1 MQLMITTDD
10 ERVVSIEIDGE
21 EVVDSLKAI
30 LEVET
35 GVPMADQAVLYNG
48 ALLNDTDKLSSK
60 GVSDGDLLVM
70 HRRPPQQQQNPQ
82 GQFGGGG
89 PQQIQ
94 ELMNKMR
101 NDPNAMAGLEA
112 NNPQLASAV
121 KSGDVQTFAAAVQ
134 REQERD
140 RQLREEE
147 RKLELDPFN
156 AEAQA
161 KIEDI
166 IRQKNVEENF
176 MQAME
181 HTPEVF
187 GSVTMLYVNIEVNG
201 FPVQAFIDSGAQMTI
216 MTQSSAEQYGLMRLV
231 DKRFAGMAV
240 GVGSSKIIGRVHQC
254 PLKVKGSF
262 ITSSVTILEQKTGPQ
277 FIFGLDNL
285 FRHQCC
291 IDLKAK
297 VLRFGTCNA
306 ELDFL
311 AEHEIVRKDDFESMA
326 PSDAQPDQPGASGA
340 TESAPAPPAAPPTNT
355 TTTATPPSSGGFPE
369 AKIKSLMDLGFDRE
383 KCVQALTISD
393 GNEETAASFL
403 FGGF

>member
-10 ERVVSIEIDGE
+10 ERVVNVEIDGD

-35 GVPMADQAVLYNG
+35 GVPMADQVVLYNG
-48 ALLNDTDKLSSK
+48 NSLNDSDKLSSK
-60 GVSDGDLLVM
+60 GVGNGDLLVM
-70 HRRPPQQQQNPQ
+70 HQRPQAQQQQNAP
-82 GQFGGGG
+82 GQAGSGGG
-89 PQQIQ
+89 PQDFQ
-94 ELMNKMR
+94 ELMNRLR
-101 NDPNAMAGLEA
+101 NDPHMMGTLEM
-112 NNPQLASAV
+112 NNPEMAAAI
-121 KSGDVQTFAAAVQ
+121 KAGDVQTFAAGVQ
-134 REQERD
+134 KSQERE

-161 KIEDI
+161 KIEEI

-187 GSVTMLYVNIEVNG
+187 GSVTMLYVNMEVNG
-201 FPVQAFIDSGAQMTI
+201 LPVQAFIDSGAQMTI
-216 MTQSSAEQYGLMRLV
+216 MTQSFAEKCGLMRLV
-231 DKRFAGMAV
+231 DKRFQGMAV

-262 ITSSVTILEQKTGPQ
+262 VTSSVTILEQKSGPQ

-285 FRHQCC
+285 FRHQCS
-291 IDLKAK
+291 IDLKEK
-297 VLRFGTCNA
+297 LLRFGTCNA
-306 ELDFL
+306 ELSFL
-311 AEHEIVRKDDFESMA
+311 AEHEIIKTNEFTPMGDPNEQ
-326 PSDAQPDQPGASGA
+326 PGTSDAAEPTPPN
-340 TESAPAPPAAPPTNT
+340 PAPPMTA
-355 TTTATPPSSGGFPE
+355 ATPADQSSGGFPE
-369 AKIKSLMDLGFDRE
+369 AKIKALMDLGFDRAN
-383 KCVQALTISD
+383 CIQALSAAG
-393 GNEETAASFL
+393 GNEEAAASIL